1 MRTRRQA
8 GFTLIE
14 LMITVAVIGIL
25 AAVALPSYQ
34 EHIRK
39 THRRTAQS
47 AMMDA
52 ANRQQQFLL
61 ANRKYATTLAE
72 LSFTMPGEI
81 ANRYTCSLTDV
92 VNTGVPTFTV
102 SCVPAGAQSGD
113 GTLTLN
119 HLGQKAPGD
128 KW

>member
-1 MRTRRQA
+1 MRAHRQT

-14 LMITVAVIGIL
+14 LMITVAVVGIL
-25 AAVALPSYQ
+25 AAVAYPSYQ
-34 EHIRK
+34 DHIRK

-61 ANRKYATTLAE
+61 ANRRYATTLAE
-72 LSFTMPGEI
+72 LAFTMPSEI
-81 ANRYTCSLTDV
+81 ANRYNCSLTNV
-92 VNTGVPTFTV
+92 VNTGVPTYTV
-102 SCVPAGAQSGD
+102 SCAPSGAQAGD
-113 GTLTLN
+113 GTLTLD
-119 HLGQKAPGD
+119 HLGQKAPAD